1 MFLEEYLRNDFVT
14 KLGVTITMESLYRDV
29 S

>member
-1 MFLEEYLRNDFVT
+1 MFLEEYFRNDFAT